1 MKILVIHGPNLNIL
15 GGREP
20 ELYGTQTLDSINEML
35 TTEAG
40 GLGVELDTFQ
50 SNSEGELVTAIQQAE
65 GTYDVLIINAASFTH
80 TSLALRDAI
89 AAIDVPAIEVHL
101 QTRRISAFFLHRPS
115 GCGANF
121 RFRRGKLPARAPCG
135 RETQERFR
143 RLTIGPRNSDN

>member
-1 MKILVIHGPNLNIL
+1 MKILVVHGPNLNLL

-101 QTRRISAFFLHRPS
+101 SNIYKREEFRHFSYIAAVVVGQISGFGAESYRLALHAAVKLKNAS
-115 GCGANF
+115 GN
-121 RFRRGKLPARAPCG
+121 
-135 RETQERFR
+135 
-143 RLTIGPRNSDN
+143 

>member
-1 MKILVIHGPNLNIL
+1 MKILVVHGPNLNIL

-101 QTRRISAFFLHRPS
+101 SNIYKREEFRHFSYIAPVVVGQISGFGAESYRLALHAAVKLKNVS
-115 GCGANF
+115 G
-121 RFRRGKLPARAPCG
+121 
-135 RETQERFR
+135 
-143 RLTIGPRNSDN
+143 D

>member
-1 MKILVIHGPNLNIL
+1 MKILVVHGPNLNLL

-35 TTEAG
+35 TSEAT

-50 SNSEGELVTAIQQAE
+50 SNSEGELVTVIQQAE

-89 AAIDVPAIEVHL
+89 AAIDVPAIAVHL
-101 QTRRISAFFLHRPS
+101 SNIYKREEFRHFSYIAPVVVGQISGFGAESYRLALHAAVKLKDAS
-115 GCGANF
+115 GA
-121 RFRRGKLPARAPCG
+121 
-135 RETQERFR
+135 
-143 RLTIGPRNSDN
+143 